1 MFASNNLALPLI
13 FFNFLLIVK
22 SPKNFTI
29 CENCPAD
36 QLKAKEN
43 RGYQHSFLA
52 FCYFVFSSS
61 ISNLVIRIFL
71 LTGTSKDTNMF
82 NGPANLEILPKE
94 KK

>member
-36 QLKAKEN
+36 QLKAKKN
-43 RGYQHSFLA
+43 RGYRHGFLA

-61 ISNLVIRIFL
+61 ISNLVIKIFL